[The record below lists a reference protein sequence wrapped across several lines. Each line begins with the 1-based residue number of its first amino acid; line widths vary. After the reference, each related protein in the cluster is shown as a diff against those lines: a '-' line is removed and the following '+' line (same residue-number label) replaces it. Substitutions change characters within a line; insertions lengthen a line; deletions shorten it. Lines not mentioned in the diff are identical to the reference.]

1 MSAVRSL
8 PIRLAP
14 IAGEGLDSWLEA
26 LAHRTATAFGDLL
39 AAVGLNPYHG
49 TATNGWIVA
58 LAPEQASTITAA
70 TDVSPDVLTTMTLA
84 HYAGRAVNIHP
95 ETPTLK
101 RSFPWGNGL
110 GLRYCPACLTDTGG
124 RWQLSWRLG
133 WSFAC
138 TTHHRLLVDTCP
150 RCGAVPRRRTHV
162 GDLIPN
168 IGCCARPAPH
178 ATGRTPARCDADLTA
193 ADAAVLGPDHPAIRA
208 QRTVNTI
215 LDHPTAAMGVYR
227 HLPQPRINVLADI
240 RAVAGRALSYGTAQ
254 DLARIV
260 PADLLAAYHRAR
272 SNSDP
277 RADIAPTPTKPGLA
291 APAQAATAAVGVLA
305 ALHALDVDSV
315 AAGGDALRWLVS
327 TSRQR
332 GLQVSATN
340 IGWGKNTTAVL
351 SGIQLAALG
360 PLLKPSDQLR
370 YRIGSVLPGYPTASA
385 APPFPPARLPTMLW
399 PAWSLRLAIPH
410 CHQWQLRPALSAVLL
425 LVNSRFTL
433 DEATRLIGSP
443 LEGQDISRVL
453 RLLEKHDQWHN
464 IRAALIGM
472 AAYLAD
478 NDIPIDYQRRRR
490 TDYTTLLPDAVWA
503 QICRDTATPGPGAAR
518 ARIARCFLFE
528 RLSGLPAATAPGAL
542 DDSAFRTKTADFPRY
557 LTPALAHALQDHAEE
572 FLAERGIKGEPA
584 TWQPTSRFLEEL
596 KLPGPDPAAVAMP
609 ELHRL
614 IGMNNLKLGAA
625 AARLNTTL
633 DTLRH
638 LLGSHPAPRPDPEP
652 GTPLPTPCN
661 RAYVKAKAA
670 LSRERL
676 AELYERDRLSLH
688 DIAAVI
694 GVSRSTIAS
703 LARDYGLPIRNP
715 GGRPRTTIDR
725 DWLYDQYVNNRRAL
739 PDIAAEAA
747 MSTTTLA
754 NWARFHAI
762 PLRARGGASHSATL
776 AAEHAAAAAPALI
789 RPALRGIGGR
799 ERLERFAAAADF
811 PNLSIAATELGVHSS
826 TLFTQ
831 INRLE
836 KDLNVTL
843 FTRAERGH
851 RMQLT
856 AEGSQVVATIRAC
869 RGVGWPSA

>member
-14 IAGEGLDSWLEA
+14 IAGEALDSWLEA
-26 LAHRTATAFGDLL
+26 LAHRNATAFGDLL

-58 LAPEQASTITAA
+58 LAPEQESTISAA
-70 TDVSPDVLTTMTLA
+70 TDVSPGVLTTMTLA

-101 RSFPWGNGL
+101 RAFPWGNANGS
-110 GLRYCPACLTDTGG
+110 RYCTACLMDTGG

-138 TTHHRLLVDTCP
+138 TEHHRLLVDTCP

-168 IGCCARPAPH
+168 IGCCARPAH
-178 ATGRTPARCDADLTA
+178 QATGRIPARCDADLTA

-208 QRTVNTI
+208 QHIVNTI
-215 LDHPTAAMGVYR
+215 LEHPTAVIGVYR
-227 HLPQPRINVLADI
+227 HTPQPRINVLADI
-240 RAVAGRALSYGTAQ
+240 RAIAGRALSYGTSQ
-254 DLARIV
+254 DLATIV
-260 PADLLAAYHRAR
+260 PADLLAAYHEAR

-277 RADIAPTPTKPGLA
+277 RAERGPAPTKPGLA
-291 APAQAATAAVGVLA
+291 APAQAATTAVGVLA
-305 ALHALDVDSV
+305 ALHALDNDSV

-340 IGWGKNTTAVL
+340 IGWGKNTSPVL
-351 SGIQLAALG
+351 TGIQLAALG

-370 YRIGSVLPGYPTASA
+370 YRIGSALPGYPTASA
-385 APPFPPARLPTMLW
+385 SPPFPPARLPTMLW

-433 DEATRLIGSP
+433 DEATRLIGGP
-443 LEGQDISRVL
+443 LKGQDISRVL

-478 NDIPIDYQRRRR
+478 NEIPIDYYRRRR
-490 TDYTTLLPDAVWA
+490 TDYTTLLSDAVWA
-503 QICRDTATPGPGAAR
+503 QICRDTATPGPVAAR

-528 RLSGLPAATAPGAL
+528 CLSGLPAATAPGAL

-557 LTPALAHALQDHAEE
+557 LTPALAQALHAHAEE
-572 FLAERGIKGEPA
+572 FLTEQGIEGEPA
-584 TWQPTSRFLEEL
+584 TWQPTSRVLEEL
-596 KLPGPDPAAVAMP
+596 ELPGPDPAAVAIP

-614 IGMNNLKLGAA
+614 VGMNNLKLGAA

-638 LLGSHPAPRPDPEP
+638 LLGSHPAPRPDPKP
-652 GTPLPTPCN
+652 STPLPTPYN

-670 LSRERL
+670 LPRERL
-676 AELYERDRLSLH
+676 AELYERDHLSLH

-703 LARDYGLPIRNP
+703 LARDYGLPLRDP
-715 GGRPRTTIDR
+715 GGKSRTTVDR
-725 DWLYDQYVNNRRAL
+725 EWLHDQYVNEHRTL
-739 PDIAAEAA
+739 PDLAAEAG
-747 MSTTTLA
+747 MSAA
-754 NWARFHAI
+754 NMARWAKKHAI
-762 PLRARGGASHSATL
+762 PVRSRGGPSHCAALRAQCAIAD
-776 AAEHAAAAAPALI
+776 APDLI
-789 RPALRGIGGR
+789 RAALAGMGGW
-799 ERLERFAAAADF
+799 ERLQRFAAAA
-811 PNLSIAATELGVHSS
+811 HHS
-826 TLFTQ
+826 TLTVAAEAIGVDQ
-831 INRLE
+831 ITLVNQVNRIE
-836 KDLNVTL
+836 HDLGMKL
-843 FTRAERGH
+843 LRRAVRG
-851 RMQLT
+851 RPMELT
-856 AEGSQVVATIRAC
+856 YDGRRVLAAIREYD
-869 RGVGWPSA
+869 RSAPNE